1 MYLAQHCFTP
11 FKSAIDSYELPLRF
25 TFPFY
30 YEPHPLCLLAASEL
44 QEYLTTQTD
53 WQHNFGLEDDVNRT
67 TDAAK
72 TAAIGKMFGVLI
84 VRNSAGQLGYLAAFS
99 GKLAE
104 QNLLNGFAPPVFD
117 MLAEESFFHGGMK
130 ALNQLTEQLKSAQSN
145 PYIAKLSAELAQLR
159 SQAESELEAI
169 RAQIIENR
177 KTRKLRRISVENQQD
192 PAALSELNVQLGKE
206 SVAEK
211 FHLKA
216 TKQQWDSRCD
226 EVASQLNVLQ
236 SEITSLKASRAQH
249 SNRLQKQIFAQ
260 YQFLNQAGKLKDLN
274 QIFKDSPTQQP
285 PAGAG
290 ECAAP
295 KLLQFAFKHDLTPI
309 AMAEFWWG
317 VSPKSEIKQHK
328 NFYGS
333 CQGKCQPI
341 LSHMLEGIEMD
352 ENPLLTNPAEGK
364 SLEIVYQDDA
374 MVVVNKPAEFLSVP
388 GKNVT
393 DSVYARM
400 KAQFPQATGPLIVHR
415 LDMSTSGL
423 MVIALSREANKSLA
437 QQFIARTVEKRYV
450 AQVSGVVEAEQGEI
464 SLPLRGDIDDRP
476 RQLVC
481 YEHGKHAQTHWQ
493 VKSRSADATMLYLY
507 PHTGRTHQLRVHCA
521 HHEGLHL
528 PIIGDDLYGKKANR
542 LHLHAQ
548 RLVLNHPVTRE
559 RLTFEVDVDFNQEV

>member
-1 MYLAQHCFTP
+1 MYSAQHCFTA
-11 FKSAIDSYELPLRF
+11 FKSAIDSYQQPERF

-30 YEPHPLCLLAASEL
+30 YEPHPLCLLAAAEL
-44 QEYLTTQTD
+44 QQHLSTQTD
-53 WQHNFGLEDDVNRT
+53 WQHNFGLGEYADT
-67 TDAAK
+67 TP
-72 TAAIGKMFGVLI
+72 AIGKMFGVLL
-84 VRNSAGQLGYLAAFS
+84 VRNQSGALGYLSAFS

-104 QNLLNGFAPPVFD
+104 QNLLDGFVPPVFD
-117 MLAEESFFHGGMK
+117 MLAEESFFHDGMQ
-130 ALNQLTEQLKSAQSN
+130 ALNQLTDQLKIAQNN
-145 PYIAKLSAELAQLR
+145 PDMARLAAELTRLR
-159 SQAESELEAI
+159 SQADSALETI

-177 KTRKLRRISVENQQD
+177 KTRKLRRSKVEKQQD
-192 PAALSELNVQLGKE
+192 AVALNTLNIQLGKE

-216 TKQQWDSRCD
+216 TKQEWDEQCD
-226 EVASQLNVLQ
+226 AIAKKLQ
-236 SEITSLKASRAQH
+236 SLQTEVSGIKTKRAQH
-249 SNRLQKQIFAQ
+249 SNNLQKQIFAQ
-260 YQFLNQAGKLKDLN
+260 YQFLNQAGELKDLN
-274 QIFKDSPTQQP
+274 EIFKDSPTQQP

-295 KLLQFAFKHDLTPI
+295 KLLQFAFNHNLTPI

-364 SLEIVYQDDA
+364 SLEVIYQDDVMA
-374 MVVVNKPAEFLSVP
+374 VVNKPAEFLSVP

-400 KAQFPQATGPLIVHR
+400 KALFPKATGPLIVHR

-423 MVIALSREANKSLA
+423 MVIALSSEANKSLA

-450 AQVSGVVEAEQGEI
+450 AQVSGVVEAAQGEI

-481 YEHGKHAQTHWQ
+481 YEHGKHAQTKWQ

-521 HHEGLHL
+521 HHDGLHL
-528 PIIGDDLYGKKANR
+528 PIIGDDLYGNKSNR

-548 RLVLNHPVTRE
+548 RLVLNHPVSRE
-559 RLTFEVDVDFNQEV
+559 RLTFEVDVDFNQDA